1 MALPRLDNH
10 KPTTPPYTVAPQS
23 DNPTNEVSPSSSSSN
38 NSSSSSSTNSS
49 SNTPNSSNVVTSPTV
64 RTSEFRTDSE
74 VLRFIADHMETGLPQ
89 EHAHLLDKANEIIA
103 RRRNFNAARGF
114 TYVGNDTNVQSVLSR
129 LDNAAVQGHIPHP
142 YPIATDPLQLATWA
156 GRATEIQVAFV
167 AKRFPDLS
175 DALYTFWN
183 KGPVD

>member
-1 MALPRLDNH
+1 L
-10 KPTTPPYTVAPQS
+10 S
-23 DNPTNEVSPSSSSSN
+23 
-38 NSSSSSSTNSS
+38 
-49 SNTPNSSNVVTSPTV
+49 
-64 RTSEFRTDSE
+64 TSEFRTDAE
-74 VLRFIADHMETGLPQ
+74 VLRFIADHMATGLPP
-89 EHAHLLDKANEIIA
+89 EHAHLLDKANEIVA

-114 TYVGNDTNVQSVLSR
+114 ICVGNDTNVTSVLSR
-129 LDNAAVQGHIPHP
+129 LHNAAMQGHIPNP

-156 GRATEIQVAFV
+156 GRATEIQVAFM